1 MAAKGDFRRFFN
13 IRSFSGKNKIGDI
26 MTIRTDLV
34 SEENIA
40 ESNDIKTKQIS
51 VDDVIIEMAEIQSDE
66 AASRINKPKG
76 KYCTIRF
83 DRLDSISDTAP
94 LKKAIVTALGELTE
108 NNNDNALVVGL
119 GNADITPDALGPV
132 CAGSVIA
139 TRHIS
144 GELKS
149 SLGLQGLHTVSCIS
163 PGVLGKT
170 GIEAADII
178 KATADRINPD
188 VIIAVDAL
196 AARRPQ
202 NLCRTIQ
209 MTDSGIAPGSGVKNE
224 RAALC
229 EKNLGVKTI
238 AIGIPTVID
247 ASCLSERLNTDENM
261 MVTPKE
267 IDLLVSRAAA
277 VIARA
282 LNMFFQPSLNE
293 EEIESLS

>member
-1 MAAKGDFRRFFN
+1 
-13 IRSFSGKNKIGDI
+13 
-26 MTIRTDLV
+26 
-34 SEENIA
+34 
-40 ESNDIKTKQIS
+40 
-51 VDDVIIEMAEIQSDE
+51 
-66 AASRINKPKG
+66 
-76 KYCTIRF
+76 
-83 DRLDSISDTAP
+83 
-94 LKKAIVTALGELTE
+94 
-108 NNNDNALVVGL
+108 
-119 GNADITPDALGPV
+119 
-132 CAGSVIA
+132 
-139 TRHIS
+139 
-144 GELKS
+144 
-149 SLGLQGLHTVSCIS
+149 
-163 PGVLGKT
+163 
-170 GIEAADII
+170 
-178 KATADRINPD
+178 
-188 VIIAVDAL
+188 
-196 AARRPQ
+196 
-202 NLCRTIQ
+202 